1 MTGSKAIRRAL
12 ADALRARFPELQVEP
27 YMLSDPTPEAAH
39 VYPSTLE
46 YDLAFQRGLD
56 VDSYFVEVFVAE
68 VSDIGAQDVLDD
80 YLEPDGPL
88 SVKEALELD
97 RTLGGLVDSLQVTGT
112 SGYRRYLRT
121 DGSSPVLGAQWTVKV
136 WKS

>member
-1 MTGSKAIRRAL
+1 MTGAKAIRRAL
-12 ADALRARFPELQVEP
+12 AAALRARFPETQVEP
-27 YMLSDPTPEAAH
+27 YMLSDPTPETAH
-39 VYPSTLE
+39 VYPATIE
-46 YDLAFQRGLD
+46 YDHAFQRGLD
-56 VDSYFVEVFVAE
+56 VETYFVEVFVAE

-80 YLEPDGPL
+80 YLEPDGPK
-88 SVKEALELD
+88 SVKEALEVD
-97 RTLGGLVDSLQVTGT
+97 RTLGGLVDSLQVTAT